1 MEGKNPHCA
10 HPSHPQDCNKPAD
23 TKHCEHPD
31 QVDVVAVINQGQ
43 VGVES
48 VEAFKTFL

>member
-10 HPSHPQDCNKPAD
+10 HPSHPQDCNKSAD

-31 QVDVVAVINQGQ
+31 QVDVVAVIK
-43 VGVES
+43 VKLES
-48 VEAFKTFL
+48 VEAFKPVL